1 MENKRIIEA
10 VFDKSAF
17 YYQQQPGNQNTN
29 TSTTTPA
36 PASTSTSTSTTPAP
50 SAPSTKPAPESEEG
64 QKESLQIIKM
74 YLSQKIEE
82 LFSSIPEND
91 VSQELKSLLM
101 AFKDKIKTASKI
113 NNNILV
119 NKFGFIKNIT
129 LNNYLN
135 KLSAQGM
142 NQEQYIDAIIGII
155 DQHIQLINDY
165 VKDPSISKDFLAEL
179 NSSKNEFNNLKRPEI
194 NESHTKIVNSIS
206 SKISTIINKLEESIF
221 KIDGHISDFER
232 ILNNFQ
238 HSRNSNVIQQR
249 KYYSDFIVPYRTRLK
264 QLYDAYSRKLGEVNS
279 LLSDSNL
286 FNIES
291 SNHKD
296 IISYALFDNLK
307 RLENNRTNIKKY
319 FDDVIQFVK
328 NTVGEIGIVIKDG
341 SVTGKLHNYLFNNF
355 VRDINPDV
363 ILNLQNRQQQFQG
376 IQQQTGLN
384 QEENT
389 NTGKTPGK
397 RVQQQTGLNQED
409 SKLLRSLITEVQKD
423 NTASIL
429 NFLVEKGY
437 LNRP

>member
-10 VFDKSAF
+10 VFDDNKIVVA
-17 YYQQQPGNQNTN
+17 NQFSGVN
-29 TSTTTPA
+29 SPASTPA
-36 PASTSTSTSTTPAP
+36 PNTPAP
-50 SAPSTKPAPESEEG
+50 PSPSVPTQPDDIANL
-64 QKESLQIIKM
+64 KEIQTR
-74 YLSQKIEE
+74 LSQKIEE
-82 LFSSIPEND
+82 LFIDIPEND
-91 VSQELKSLLM
+91 VSQELKSLLN
-101 AFKDKIKTASKI
+101 AFKEQIKTASKI
-113 NNNILV
+113 NNNILI

-129 LNNYLN
+129 LDNYLN
-135 KLSAQGM
+135 KISAQGM
-142 NQEQYIDAIIGII
+142 NQERYIDAVIGII
-155 DQHIQLINDY
+155 DHHIQLINNN
-165 VKDPSISKDFLAEL
+165 VKDPNISKDFLAKL
-179 NSSKNEFNNLKRPEI
+179 NIFKNEFNSLKRPEI
-194 NESHTKIVNSIS
+194 NESHTKIINSIS
-206 SKISTIINKLEESIF
+206 EKISTIINKLEESIF

-238 HSRNSNVIQQR
+238 NSRNSNVIQQR
-249 KYYSDFIVPYRTRLK
+249 KYYADFIVPYRTRLK

-296 IISYALFDNLK
+296 IISYALFDNLE

-376 IQQQTGLN
+376 IQGDNTSTEKPQTPRRAP
-384 QEENT
+384 
-389 NTGKTPGK
+389 K
-397 RVQQQTGLNQED
+397 QQQTPSGNIPDDATLF
-409 SKLLRSLITEVQKD
+409 KLLLDPNYQNMSVKKFVQMVSE
-423 NTASIL
+423 NI
-429 NFLVEKGY
+429 N
-437 LNRP
+437 